1 MRLLPLQTSMK
12 GRLVLKSSLKPAVVL
27 QLDVTSAT
35 VEFLGVSSLL
45 DTPDQPHSVR
55 PGEVTELE
63 SSKPPLALT
72 PTQRLHAG
80 SFMAEQLLWE

>member
-1 MRLLPLQTSMK
+1 MK
-12 GRLVLKSSLKPAVVL
+12 ERLVLKSSLKPAVVL

-35 VEFLGVSSLL
+35 MEFLGVSSLL

-55 PGEVTELE
+55 PGEVSEPTRAD
-63 SSKPPLALT
+63 SKPPLALT